1 MPLNL
6 RLIMKLSDTS
16 TPGVISGTTTER
28 IYPHDTLL
36 LADREY
42 RVCEMRRE
50 NEQLTH
56 FLAIFPANKL
66 LPTYEH
72 KTTNNPRT

>member
-42 RVCEMRRE
+42 RVCALQTQD
-50 NEQLTH
+50 NLAH
-56 FLAIFPANKL
+56 FLAIWPKSAIFAEVKD
-66 LPTYEH
+66 
-72 KTTNNPRT
+72 